1 MNILKLVRILHDD
14 LKESEDKL
22 NELTT
27 IASID
32 YSQVS
37 SKSNNQSSR
46 VERLIMNKSDLRD
59 NYLDCLNQ
67 YLIQVK
73 NVENLISVLESE
85 ERMLIRARY
94 IDAKTWEEVAKIL
107 GKTSRHVQRLHRSI
121 LKKLNLGGEA

>member
-22 NELTT
+22 NELTAIT
-27 IASID
+27 SID

-46 VERLIMNKSDLRD
+46 VERLIMNKSDLMND
-59 NYLDCLNQ
+59 YLDCLNQ

-73 NVENLISVLESE
+73 NVENLISVLRLD

-94 IDAKTWEEVAKIL
+94 IDAKNWDEVANLI
-107 GKTSRHVQRLHRSI
+107 GMSIGHTHRLHRSI
-121 LKKLNLGGEA
+121 LKKLNLGGGE